1 MLSRE
6 KTFRTVVGMPKMNPV
21 MQLGDRFVFLGSCFA
36 EYVGRRFA
44 EYGLPVLC
52 NPFGVLYNPLSLL
65 AAVQGAARGDKVDP
79 SVFLQDGVWHSWLAS
94 SLVAAADEASCRR
107 LMAGLYEEL
116 HQSLSQASFLF
127 VTLGTRVCYRLRE
140 TGQVVANCHKM
151 PSALFEEYALGVGEC
166 AEALIQLVDEAH
178 GLNPDLQVV
187 FTVSPYRYAKY
198 GFHGNQLSKSVLL
211 LGIDEACRARE
222 RCTYLPVYEIFMD
235 ELRDYRFYAE
245 DMCHPSPVAVDY
257 IWERMVGE
265 CMDARLQ
272 AYLSDYEPL
281 RRAQAHRPLNPDSP
295 QYQAFLQKTEAMRR
309 ALAGKYDSPASPHPL
324 P

>member
-6 KTFRTVVGMPKMNPV
+6 KTFRTVVGMPKMERV

-36 EYVGRRFA
+36 EHIGRRFA

-65 AAVQGAARGDKVDP
+65 TAVQGAALKDEAHH
-79 SVFLQDGVWHSWLAS
+79 SVFFQDGTWHSWSAGS
-94 SLVAAADEASCRR
+94 QVSATDEASCRQ
-107 LMAGLYEEL
+107 LMASLYDEL
-116 HQSLSQASFLF
+116 HQALGRASFLF
-127 VTLGTRVCYRLRE
+127 VTLGTRVCYRLTE
-140 TGQVVANCHKM
+140 TGQVVANCHRM
-151 PSALFEEYALGVGEC
+151 PAAQFEEYAIGVGEC
-166 AEALIQLVDEAH
+166 AEVLTQLVDEAR
-178 GLNPDLQVV
+178 GMNPDLQIV

-211 LGIDEACRARE
+211 LGVEEVCSRRD
-222 RCTYLPVYEIFMD
+222 RCTYLPIYEIFMD

-257 IWERMVGE
+257 VWNRLVEE
-265 CMDARLQ
+265 CMDTRLQ

-281 RRAQAHRPLNPDSP
+281 RRALAHRPFNPDSP
-295 QYQAFLQKTEAMRR
+295 QYHDFLQKIESMRKV
-309 ALAGKYDSPASPHPL
+309 LAGKYGYSISPHSL